1 MKILKTVIV
10 VVILVALAGGGWYW
24 YSARS
29 RAAAKPHFTT
39 TPVVRSD
46 LTKSISATGTVEPEE
61 LVNVGAQVSGKITAF
76 EKDSNND
83 EVDYGSPVKAGMVL
97 ARIDDLVYEAE
108 MREAEAQKLKA
119 EAAILSSNA
128 NIAYSKA
135 KLELAA
141 SNWERA
147 QRLMP
152 QNAMAKIDYDSYK
165 AEYDAAKATVSI
177 NEATL
182 AEAKASLASAVA
194 SYDKAK
200 RNLEYCTITSP
211 VDGVVIDRRVSIGQT
226 VVSNMSASS
235 MFLIAKDLKRMQV
248 WASVNEAD
256 IGMLKPGMPVEFT
269 VDAFPED
276 TFVGTLH
283 KIRLNATMSQNVVTY
298 VVEVATDNSSG
309 KLLPYLTANVKFI
322 QEARKGVLSVPNA
335 ALRFLPDAAAVP
347 SEYHDDLAKAAA
359 MRVGKERILWVMEG
373 ESIRPVQVKLGLN
386 DGVMTEI
393 LSVHPD
399 TSLIH
404 IIETHEQI
412 DQRRLSAS
420 GGSYD
425 GDPPA
430 RLHGKVQ
437 ILYQRFLFDIRKI
450 HMLKLHLSGGAFQL
464 FRVRRVRYLGRLFDQ
479 FEDPRRACQRILQL
493 CDDAGNVVKRLGV
506 LVGVTQECR
515 ESAHG
520 DHPSDGRQR
529 SCQRHTGIHQIVYE
543 PRPRVGQRR
552 IKDRFQGAFFQ
563 SPVNLVKLL
572 LDPLFHGECLHHLLA
587 ADHLVDQPGLL
598 RSRLRLQTEH
608 IVGVRG
614 NEFRHK

>member
-1 MKILKTVIV
+1 MKILKP
-10 VVILVALAGGGWYW
+10 VILVVAAAAVAGGGWFW
-24 YSARS
+24 YSV
-29 RAAAKPHFTT
+29 RAKASAGPHYST

-46 LTKSISATGTVEPEE
+46 LVKSISATGTVEPEE

-76 EKDSNND
+76 EKDSNNE

-119 EAAILSSNA
+119 EAAILSSKA
-128 NIAYSKA
+128 NIEYSKA

-177 NEATL
+177 NEASL
-182 AEAKASLASAVA
+182 AEAEASLASAVA

-248 WASVNEAD
+248 WVSVNEAD
-256 IGMLKPGMPVEFT
+256 IGTLKPGMPVEFS
-269 VDAFPED
+269 VDAFPND
-276 TFVGTLH
+276 TFVGSVH

-322 QEARKGVLSVPNA
+322 QDQRKGVLSVPNA
-335 ALRFLPDAAAVP
+335 ALRFLPDASAIP
-347 SEYHDDLAKAAA
+347 EKYHDELAKAAA
-359 MRVGKERILWVMEG
+359 MRTGKERILWVASG
-373 ESIRPVQVKLGLN
+373 NSVRPVTVKLGLN

-393 LSVHPD
+393 LSGDLKEGDEIVSGIASTQAI
-399 TSLIH
+399 TSK
-404 IIETHEQI
+404 
-412 DQRRLSAS
+412 SGAS
-420 GGSYD
+420 GSPFIPK
-425 GDPPA
+425 PPA
-430 RLHGKVQ
+430 RRNNNK
-437 ILYQRFLFDIRKI
+437 K
-450 HMLKLHLSGGAFQL
+450 K
-464 FRVRRVRYLGRLFDQ
+464 
-479 FEDPRRACQRILQL
+479 
-493 CDDAGNVVKRLGV
+493 
-506 LVGVTQECR
+506 
-515 ESAHG
+515 
-520 DHPSDGRQR
+520 
-529 SCQRHTGIHQIVYE
+529 
-543 PRPRVGQRR
+543 
-552 IKDRFQGAFFQ
+552 
-563 SPVNLVKLL
+563 
-572 LDPLFHGECLHHLLA
+572 
-587 ADHLVDQPGLL
+587 
-598 RSRLRLQTEH
+598 
-608 IVGVRG
+608 
-614 NEFRHK
+614 

>member
-61 LVNVGAQVSGKITAF
+61 LVNVGAKVSGKVTAF

-335 ALRFLPDAAAVP
+335 ALRFLPDASAVP
-347 SEYHDDLAKAAA
+347 KEYHDELAKAAA
-359 MRVGKERILWVMEG
+359 MRVGKERILWVVDG
-373 ESIRPVQVKLGLN
+373 ESIRPVTVTLGLN

-393 LSVHPD
+393 L
-399 TSLIH
+399 
-404 IIETHEQI
+404 
-412 DQRRLSAS
+412 
-420 GGSYD
+420 
-425 GDPPA
+425 
-430 RLHGKVQ
+430 
-437 ILYQRFLFDIRKI
+437 
-450 HMLKLHLSGGAFQL
+450 
-464 FRVRRVRYLGRLFDQ
+464 
-479 FEDPRRACQRILQL
+479 
-493 CDDAGNVVKRLGV
+493 
-506 LVGVTQECR
+506 
-515 ESAHG
+515 
-520 DHPSDGRQR
+520 
-529 SCQRHTGIHQIVYE
+529 
-543 PRPRVGQRR
+543 
-552 IKDRFQGAFFQ
+552 
-563 SPVNLVKLL
+563 PV
-572 LDPLFHGECLHHLLA
+572 
-587 ADHLVDQPGLL
+587 
-598 RSRLRLQTEH
+598 
-608 IVGVRG
+608 I
-614 NEFRHK
+614 

>member
-211 VDGVVIDRRVSIGQT
+211 VDGVVIDREVEEGQT
-226 VVSNMSASS
+226 VASS
-235 MFLIAKDLKRMQV
+235 FNTPTLFTIANDLRQMRV
-248 WASVNEAD
+248 IADVDEAD
-256 IGMLKPGMPVEFT
+256 IGVVKEGQKAMFT

-276 TFVGTLH
+276 QFSGTVTQV
-283 KIRLNATMSQNVVTY
+283 RLQPTTESNVVTY
-298 VVEVATDNSSG
+298 EVVVDAPNPDL
-309 KLLPYLTANVKFI
+309 KLKPGLTANLTIYTMQKDS
-322 QEARKGVLSVPNA
+322 VLVVPLR
-335 ALRFLPDAAAVP
+335 ALRFTPEGVDTPMQDSVDAKVKTLWVPTVSGPQPKQVTVGSNDGIFAEVSGDIQEGDQIITAVELGVP
-347 SEYHDDLAKAAA
+347 S
-359 MRVGKERILWVMEG
+359 V
-373 ESIRPVQVKLGLN
+373 
-386 DGVMTEI
+386 
-393 LSVHPD
+393 
-399 TSLIH
+399 
-404 IIETHEQI
+404 
-412 DQRRLSAS
+412 
-420 GGSYD
+420 
-425 GDPPA
+425 
-430 RLHGKVQ
+430 
-437 ILYQRFLFDIRKI
+437 
-450 HMLKLHLSGGAFQL
+450 
-464 FRVRRVRYLGRLFDQ
+464 
-479 FEDPRRACQRILQL
+479 
-493 CDDAGNVVKRLGV
+493 
-506 LVGVTQECR
+506 
-515 ESAHG
+515 
-520 DHPSDGRQR
+520 SD
-529 SCQRHTGIHQIVYE
+529 S
-543 PRPRVGQRR
+543 
-552 IKDRFQGAFFQ
+552 
-563 SPVNLVKLL
+563 
-572 LDPLFHGECLHHLLA
+572 
-587 ADHLVDQPGLL
+587 
-598 RSRLRLQTEH
+598 QTESNPFMP
-608 IVGVRG
+608 GPPDRDK
-614 NEFRHK
+614 NKKK

>member
-200 RNLEYCTITSP
+200 RNLEYCTI
-211 VDGVVIDRRVSIGQT
+211 
-226 VVSNMSASS
+226 
-235 MFLIAKDLKRMQV
+235 
-248 WASVNEAD
+248 

-335 ALRFLPDAAAVP
+335 ALRFLPDASAVP
-347 SEYHDDLAKAAA
+347 KEYHDELAKAAA
-359 MRVGKERILWVMEG
+359 MRVGKERILWVVDG
-373 ESIRPVQVKLGLN
+373 ESIRPVTVKLGLN

-393 LSVHPD
+393 LSGDLKEGDEVVAGV
-399 TSLIH
+399 
-404 IIETHEQI
+404 
-412 DQRRLSAS
+412 SATPTIQAKS
-420 GGSYD
+420 SNAGSPFVPK
-425 GDPPA
+425 PPA
-430 RLHGKVQ
+430 R
-437 ILYQRFLFDIRKI
+437 RKNNSNA
-450 HMLKLHLSGGAFQL
+450 K
-464 FRVRRVRYLGRLFDQ
+464 
-479 FEDPRRACQRILQL
+479 
-493 CDDAGNVVKRLGV
+493 K
-506 LVGVTQECR
+506 
-515 ESAHG
+515 
-520 DHPSDGRQR
+520 
-529 SCQRHTGIHQIVYE
+529 
-543 PRPRVGQRR
+543 
-552 IKDRFQGAFFQ
+552 
-563 SPVNLVKLL
+563 
-572 LDPLFHGECLHHLLA
+572 
-587 ADHLVDQPGLL
+587 
-598 RSRLRLQTEH
+598 
-608 IVGVRG
+608 
-614 NEFRHK
+614 